1 MEKTVLLNA
10 KVAEQIA
17 ATIALHTRGDTRTV
31 FFDGEGGPC
40 HIGARVRDMGLFRS
54 GEVAAH
60 CPYWGSILNFA
71 IVTVL
76 RWHVG
81 WFLGF
86 WQTKLLV
93 GGGLDPL

>member
-10 KVAEQIA
+10 EVAEQIA

-54 GEVAAH
+54 GEVAVH
-60 CPYWGSILNFA
+60 RRSSLGSSIL
-71 IVTVL
+71 L
-76 RWHVG
+76 HR
-81 WFLGF
+81 
-86 WQTKLLV
+86 
-93 GGGLDPL
+93 